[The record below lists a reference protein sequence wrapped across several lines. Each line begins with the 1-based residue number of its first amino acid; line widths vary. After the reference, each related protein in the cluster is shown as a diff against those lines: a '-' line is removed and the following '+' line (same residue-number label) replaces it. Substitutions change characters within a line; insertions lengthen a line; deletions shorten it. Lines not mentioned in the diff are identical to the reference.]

1 MFKSQKGEL
10 SQVGEV
16 DTIKK
21 SHNFINQIADLKKQN
36 ADMDT
41 IKNRAS
47 KLSHMDVEKW
57 RKLKSPNG
65 KDSPKKGDA
74 GKSP

>member
-10 SQVGEV
+10 SQAGEV
-16 DTIKK
+16 
-21 SHNFINQIADLKKQN
+21 
-36 ADMDT
+36 DT

-65 KDSPKKGDA
+65 KDSPNKGAA

>member
-10 SQVGEV
+10 SQAGEV

-65 KDSPKKGDA
+65 KDSPNKGAA

>member
-10 SQVGEV
+10 SQVVEV
-16 DTIKK
+16 DTMKK

-57 RKLKSPNG
+57 RKLKSPN